1 MSKVFITTVSF
12 NNNPET
18 ISFLES
24 LEKVEKK
31 DIQLFV
37 VVVDNASKD
46 KFKIAN
52 KFNNY
57 KLEIIR
63 SEENLGFS
71 GGQNLGI
78 KYSLE
83 NGADFVIILNNDT
96 ILDYAFLAPL
106 INSLKN
112 KVGIVS
118 PKIYFAKGYEFH
130 KEKYENKDLG
140 KVIWYGGGI
149 MDYKNIIGRHRGV
162 DEVDTGQYDGTSS
175 MDFATGCCMAIKR
188 EVFEKI
194 GMLDEKYFLYYE
206 DNDFSQRAKNA
217 GFSIMFQPKS
227 VVWHKNAQSAG
238 GSGSSLQD
246 YYITRNRLLFGL
258 KFVNFRQKV
267 ALVKE
272 SFKLLAKGRKWQRKG
287 VLDFYLGRLGK
298 GSYPV

>member
-1 MSKVFITTVSF
+1 MSKVFISTVSF

-24 LEKVEKK
+24 LEKVNKK

-46 KFKIAN
+46 EFKITN
-52 KFNNY
+52 KFNNF
-57 KLEIIR
+57 KLKIIR

-96 ILDYAFLAPL
+96 ILDSDFLVPL
-106 INSLKN
+106 IDSFKN

-118 PKIYFAKGYEFH
+118 PKIYFTKGYEFH
-130 KEKYENKDLG
+130 KDKYKNTDLG
-140 KVIWYGGGI
+140 KIIWYAGGI
-149 MDYKNIIGRHRGV
+149 MDYNNMTGRHRGV
-162 DEVDTGQYDGTSS
+162 DEVDTGQYNSASS
-175 MDFATGCCMAIKR
+175 MDFATGCCMAVKR
-188 EVFEKI
+188 EVFEEI

-217 GFSIMFQPKS
+217 GFLIKFQPKS
-227 VVWHKNAQSAG
+227 VVWHKNAQSTG
-238 GSGSSLQD
+238 GSGSTLQD

-258 KFVNFRQKV
+258 KFLNFRQKA
-267 ALVKE
+267 ALIKE

-287 VLDFYLGRLGK
+287 ALDFYLRRFGR
-298 GSYPV
+298 GSYKI